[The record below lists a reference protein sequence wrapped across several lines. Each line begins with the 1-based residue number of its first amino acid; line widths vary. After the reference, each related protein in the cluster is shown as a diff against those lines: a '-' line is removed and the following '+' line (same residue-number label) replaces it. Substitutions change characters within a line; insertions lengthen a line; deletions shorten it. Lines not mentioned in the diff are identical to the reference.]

1 MKKSINILISKG
13 NITLLHKLTPFA
25 VAHLII
31 AWNTRG
37 VQKQLNF
44 KTALAQKLI
53 PFLWGIL
60 RSTNNFNFLG
70 GREVLPLDSQNIQ
83 RKF

>member
-1 MKKSINILISKG
+1 MKAQDIIGYHFTGVGFFLDTIMPLINTDSAILI
-13 NITLLHKLTPFA
+13 
-25 VAHLII
+25 
-31 AWNTRG
+31 RG

-60 RSTNNFNFLG
+60 KISTSWLAG
-70 GREVLPLDSQNIQ
+70 KCCL
-83 RKF
+83 